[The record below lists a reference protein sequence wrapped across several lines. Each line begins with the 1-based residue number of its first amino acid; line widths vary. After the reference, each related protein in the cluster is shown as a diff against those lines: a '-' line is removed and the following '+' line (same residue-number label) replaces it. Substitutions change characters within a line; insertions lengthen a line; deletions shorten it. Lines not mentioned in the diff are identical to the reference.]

1 MDWETFPFRL
11 DHCDDLKPFRE
22 ALDAAGYTQSALAET
37 VNTKDSG
44 GRLDLPVVLRRTALP
59 SPYHWL
65 VRLFLLAQAV
75 RMEEDQ
81 AALAP
86 FLIEQLSDI
95 GLLNRSDQMIRSAAR
110 LVRFEDLVIAH
121 DFSYETTGQPA
132 PPDHV
137 LGVGAASI
145 TLANLTPRHPVESVL
160 DLGTGCGIQALL
172 ASRHADQVIGV
183 DTNPRALNFAAFN
196 ARVNG
201 ITNIELR
208 RGNFYEPIKGLQFD
222 LIVTNP
228 PYVISPESQ
237 YIYRDS
243 GLPGDA
249 ISEQVIRQA
258 PSHLKEGGYAI
269 ILCNW
274 HHEDMENWTGRPQ
287 QWTSSDGCDS
297 WLLRF
302 ETGDP
307 LTYASTWLRPTEGR
321 DPDHYGNLL
330 DGWIAYY
337 DQMRIRLISAG
348 AVTLRRRTN
357 HRNWA
362 RADSVPRGERSGACG
377 EQIARIFANQD
388 FTEESSDDGK
398 ILDARF
404 VLPADLQLEQGLQ
417 PNHGGWSVRSIRLKL
432 AQGLVFTCE
441 IDWLLSSILAG
452 CDGRR
457 SLRELASE
465 LAEKIGLNLQ
475 EVTPGLT
482 GSVRKCLQYGFLTVS
497 PQ

>member
-1 MDWETFPFRL
+1 MDWKTLPFRL
-11 DHCDDLKPFRE
+11 DHCDDLKPVRE

-37 VNTKDSG
+37 ANTKDSG
-44 GRLDLPVVLRRTALP
+44 GRLDLPVVLRRTASP
-59 SPYHWL
+59 SPYHSL
-65 VRLFLLAQAV
+65 VRLFLLGQGV
-75 RMEEDQ
+75 RMDEAQ

-86 FLIEQLSDI
+86 FLIEQLLDI
-95 GLLNRSDQMIRSAAR
+95 GLLNRSDPMIRSAAR

-121 DFSYETTGQPA
+121 DFSHETTGQPA
-132 PPDHV
+132 AQDHV

-145 TLANLTPRHPVESVL
+145 TLANLTPRHRVRSVL

-172 ASRHADQVIGV
+172 ASRDAVQVIGV

-201 ITNIELR
+201 VTNIELR
-208 RGNFYEPIKGLQFD
+208 RGNFYEPVKELQFD

-258 PSHLKEGGYAI
+258 PAHLRENGYAI

-274 HHEDMENWTGRPQ
+274 HHDDMENWTGRPQ
-287 QWTSSDGCDS
+287 QWISGNGCDS
-297 WLLRF
+297 WLVCF

-307 LTYASTWLRPTEGR
+307 LTYASTWLRPTDGR
-321 DPDHYGNLL
+321 DPERYGHLL

-337 DQMRIRLISAG
+337 DQMRIRFISAG
-348 AVTLRRRTN
+348 AVILRRRTDC
-357 HRNWA
+357 RNWA
-362 RADSVPRGERSGACG
+362 RADSVPRGERNGGCG

-388 FTEESSDDGK
+388 FIEESGDDAK
-398 ILDARF
+398 ILNGRF
-404 VLPADLQLEQGLQ
+404 ILPPDLQLEQGLQ
-417 PNHGGWSVRSIRLKL
+417 ADHGSWFVRSIRLKL
-432 AQGLVFTCE
+432 AQGLVFSCE
-441 IDWLLSSILAG
+441 IDWLLSSILTG
-452 CDGRR
+452 CDGRC

-465 LAEKIGLNLQ
+465 LAEKLGLDLQ
-475 EVTPGLT
+475 EVAPSLT
-482 GSVRKCLQYGFLTVS
+482 SSVRKFLQYGFLIVS